1 MAVTTICIDRLP
13 GSAGVSPAFGPLQ
26 GASTRERGRCPR
38 PCKQP
43 PSRNRPLPCKAHQT
57 RLYVASFVPV
67 FVRGD
72 AFVDLFHRAGG
83 TPALPGGLCAC
94 GTPALIF
101 TPSPFPTLA
110 DPSRVFSNA
119 LVALRRPS
127 CPFVEYSFLSVRA
140 SSSHYSSNCRTLLR
154 IFSRL
159 VLAESR
165 DGSRAR
171 ARSRLRTA
179 SSVRSR

>member
-1 MAVTTICIDRLP
+1 MAKRGADGRNDQRIACIDRLP
-13 GSAGVSPAFGPLQ
+13 WLVIHP
-26 GASTRERGRCPR
+26 GARASR
-38 PCKQP
+38 PHPYSCKQP
-43 PSRNRPLPCKAHQT
+43 AIHGHSLAKRTKPAFTGIS
-57 RLYVASFVPV
+57 SIVPV
-67 FVRGD
+67 FVR
-72 AFVDLFHRAGG
+72 ARRPRSRVVFLRAGRPRSQG
-83 TPALPGGLCAC
+83 
-94 GTPALIF
+94 IF